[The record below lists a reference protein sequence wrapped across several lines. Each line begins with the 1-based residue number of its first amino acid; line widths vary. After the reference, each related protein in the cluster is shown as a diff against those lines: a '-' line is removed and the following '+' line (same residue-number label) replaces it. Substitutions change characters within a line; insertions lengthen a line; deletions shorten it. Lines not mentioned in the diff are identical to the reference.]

1 MELKS
6 KKITLDDKYTLE
18 EGRVYITGTQ
28 ALVRLPI
35 IQRQKDKSQNL
46 NTAAFISGYRGSPLG
61 MYDKSLWTAKKF
73 LKNNDINFESGLN
86 EDLAATAVW
95 GSQQS
100 GLISKSTKDGVFGIW
115 YGKGPGVD
123 RSGDA
128 FKHANSA
135 GTSPHGGV
143 LALLGDDH
151 TAKSSTLAHQSE
163 YAMVDAQIPILNPSN
178 VQELLDY
185 GLIGIALSRYAGVW
199 VSMKCVTATMDSSAS
214 VNIDLDRIKINTPEY
229 ALPEE
234 GVHIRWPDDVLG
246 QENRLNKIKIPAVKA
261 FVKANK
267 INQSIWSKGKKNIGI
282 VATGKG
288 YAEVRQA
295 LSDLGI
301 DEEYASQIGL
311 HLFKVGMPWPLE
323 ESSIIEFC
331 ENMNEV
337 LVFEEKRPLVED
349 QIKEILFNKDIRPK
363 KIIGKRDEVG

>member
-1 MELKS
+1 
-6 KKITLDDKYTLE
+6 
-18 EGRVYITGTQ
+18 
-28 ALVRLPI
+28 
-35 IQRQKDKSQNL
+35 
-46 NTAAFISGYRGSPLG
+46 
-61 MYDKSLWTAKKF
+61 
-73 LKNNDINFESGLN
+73 
-86 EDLAATAVW
+86 
-95 GSQQS
+95 
-100 GLISKSTKDGVFGIW
+100 
-115 YGKGPGVD
+115 
-123 RSGDA
+123 
-128 FKHANSA
+128 
-135 GTSPHGGV
+135 
-143 LALLGDDH
+143 
-151 TAKSSTLAHQSE
+151 
-163 YAMVDAQIPILNPSN
+163 MVDAQIPILNPSN

-185 GLIGIALSRYAGVW
+185 GLIGIELSRYAGVW

-214 VNIDLDRIKINTPEY
+214 VNIGLDRIKINTPEY

-261 FVKANK
+261 FVKANN

-301 DEEYASQIGL
+301 DEEYASHIGL

-323 ESSIIEFC
+323 ESSIIDFC

-349 QIKEILFNKDIRPK
+349 QIKEILFNRDNRPK
-363 KIIGKRDEVG
+363 KIKNY

>member
-214 VNIDLDRIKINTPEY
+214 VNIGLDRIKTFSKPSEAEY
-229 ALPEE
+229 VNYNPKL
-234 GVHIRWPDDVLG
+234 
-246 QENRLNKIKIPAVKA
+246 
-261 FVKANK
+261 
-267 INQSIWSKGKKNIGI
+267 QS
-282 VATGKG
+282 
-288 YAEVRQA
+288 
-295 LSDLGI
+295 
-301 DEEYASQIGL
+301 
-311 HLFKVGMPWPLE
+311 
-323 ESSIIEFC
+323 
-331 ENMNEV
+331 
-337 LVFEEKRPLVED
+337 
-349 QIKEILFNKDIRPK
+349 
-363 KIIGKRDEVG
+363 